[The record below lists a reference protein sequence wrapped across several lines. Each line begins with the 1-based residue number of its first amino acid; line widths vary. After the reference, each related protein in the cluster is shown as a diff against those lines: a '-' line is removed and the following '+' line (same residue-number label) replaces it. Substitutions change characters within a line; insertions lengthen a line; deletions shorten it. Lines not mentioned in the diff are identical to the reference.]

1 MGKTYGAVLLLSV
14 LCGSFLLLNAREN
27 SGSAAELRDF
37 ALPGFSR
44 KSARLEYILYGEKA
58 YNLGGLVSL
67 KNPRVDMIR
76 KEVTDIN
83 QIRSL
88 AKVTPYALKT
98 PYKEVEKFWAD
109 KKHSEGLIFAPE
121 AVYDKNLR
129 ILRGDGPVKFR
140 TPDLSMDGTG
150 FDADHERK
158 FVHIRRNVRI
168 ILYPKAR
175 SNGPGRTGTGKK

>member
-1 MGKTYGAVLLLSV
+1 MGKTYGALFFLSILCSVLLQLD
-14 LCGSFLLLNAREN
+14 AREN

-37 ALPGFSR
+37 ALPGFNR

-58 YNLGGLVSL
+58 YNLGGTVSL

-76 KEVTDIN
+76 KEVKDIN

-88 AKVTPYALKT
+88 AKVKLYALNT
-98 PYKEVEKFWAD
+98 PYKEVQKFWAD
-109 KKHSEGLIFAPE
+109 KKHSEGLIFSPE

-129 ILRGDGPVKFR
+129 ILRGDGPVQFR
-140 TPDLSMDGTG
+140 TPDLSMDGIG

-158 FVHIRRNVRI
+158 FVHIRRDVRI

-175 SNGPGRTGTGKK
+175 NKGPGLTGPGKK